1 VLPRFRLLA
10 AAITLLAFAA
20 LPRAQAE
27 EATPDR
33 CPLLR
38 LFLSVDDPAPASF
51 RALRHLEA
59 RNEKFDR
66 TAWMDV
72 WTEASDEGFVYTIV
86 AEGGSEYIRKK
97 VLLPT
102 LDTEK
107 KMWRSHAAERTAIT
121 PDNYTFED
129 PGASSDGLATLAVKA
144 RRKDMSLIDGLI
156 YIRPAD
162 GELVKSEGRL
172 AKAPSFWTRHV
183 EITRHYRRL
192 AGIRM
197 PVAVESVANVLIAGR
212 STFSM
217 TYEYESINGQRVG
230 TPQVRATD
238 NQQR

>member
-1 VLPRFRLLA
+1 VLPRFQLLA
-10 AAITLLAFAA
+10 GVITVLTLAAV
-20 LPRAQAE
+20 PSVQAD
-27 EATPDR
+27 EATPDS

-38 LFLSVDDPAPASF
+38 LFLSVDDPAPTSF

-97 VLLPT
+97 VLQPT
-102 LDTEK
+102 LDAER
-107 KMWRSHAAERTAIT
+107 KMWRSHLSQRTAIT

-129 PGASSDGLATLAVKA
+129 PGASTDGLATLAVKA
-144 RRKDMSLIDGLI
+144 RRKDMSLIDGVI
-156 YIRPAD
+156 YIRPGD

-172 AKAPSFWTRHV
+172 TKAPSFWTRHV

-230 TPQVRATD
+230 TPQVRTTD
-238 NQQR
+238 QQR